1 MHPPPFLIISNMAK
15 QQKKVYVLQM
25 VDTFL
30 YLPLYYAIDHNFFGF
45 LDNDKFIYEVQTKMA
60 WGQTDRNVFDMLTQR
75 IASSSS
81 EIYFA
86 IGDPRSLADKRQ
98 DPKSLNIALIGALIT
113 GTAFWAVNHGQGT
126 TSTVTDLCKFKGI
139 VSFEEGSTSYDL
151 AKSIVCDAEDQAPQI
166 IQVKPEQEFAKLR
179 SGGPDQVIL
188 TPNVIAVSEFL
199 QDNSAYSVEISI
211 GSHYEFSD
219 LLLTSIAV
227 KSQVILDDPFLV
239 SGFLK
244 GIQHAMNSVHS
255 KSDHLVNYACKT
267 FKSDRLTIEKALQLS
282 FDSRVFPQSIKVN
295 EALWMRALS
304 GYLRS
309 DGVPVTNDD
318 IRYFKDVYSV
328 VGAQYES
335 FVSASVHSVIHPV
348 LNGTPKRVHPFVF
361 SYDVLGLAYLYL
373 ALGISLFAFKTNLL
387 GLLVVLV
394 VSFIMYFVGQHIVLV
409 RSAGKLVPR
418 ITYWALAILVFH
430 TLWHQ
435 LHSKDLRLTQDLI
448 IPSIF
453 ILIPYLGKQAYAA
466 IRQNKD
472 I

>member
-1 MHPPPFLIISNMAK
+1 MAK
-15 QQKKVYVLQM
+15 NQKKVYVLQM

-45 LDNDKFIYEVQTKMA
+45 LDNDKFIYEVQTKKA

-75 IASSSS
+75 VASSSS
-81 EIYFA
+81 DIFFA
-86 IGDPRSLADKRQ
+86 VGDPRSLADERH
-98 DPKSLNIALIGALIT
+98 DPRSSNVALIGALIT

-126 TSTVTDLCKFKGI
+126 TSTVSDLCKFKGI

-166 IQVKPEQEFAKLR
+166 IQVKPEQEFAKLK

-227 KSQVILDDPFLV
+227 KSKVIDDDPFLV
-239 SGFLK
+239 AGFLK
-244 GIQHAMNSVHS
+244 GIQHAMNSIHS

-267 FKSDRLTIEKALQLS
+267 FKSDKLTIEKALQLS

-309 DGVPVTNDD
+309 DGIPVTNDD
-318 IRYFKDVYSV
+318 IRHYKYVYSIV
-328 VGAQYES
+328 AAQYES
-335 FVSASVHSVIHPV
+335 FVSASVHDVIHPI
-348 LNGTPKRVHPFVF
+348 LIHTPKRVAPFVF
-361 SYDVLGLAYLYL
+361 SYDILGLAYLYATL
-373 ALGISLFAFKTNLL
+373 AISLVAFKSNLF
-387 GLLVVLV
+387 GLLVILV
-394 VSFIMYFVGQHIVLV
+394 VSIILYFLGQHIILA
-409 RSAGKLVPR
+409 RSAGKLVLR

-435 LHSKDLRLTQDLI
+435 LHSKDLRLTQDII
-448 IPSIF
+448 IPSVF
-453 ILIPYLGKQAYAA
+453 ILMPYLGKQIFDA
-466 IRQNKD
+466 ISQNKER
-472 I
+472 

>member
-1 MHPPPFLIISNMAK
+1 MAK
-15 QQKKVYVLQM
+15 QKKKVFVLQM

-81 EIYFA
+81 DIYFA

-113 GTAFWAVNHGQGT
+113 GTAFWAVNHGQKT
-126 TSTVTDLCKFKGI
+126 TSTVIDLCKFKDI

-166 IQVKPEQEFAKLR
+166 IQVKPQQEFAKLKT
-179 SGGPDQVIL
+179 GGPDQVIL

-227 KSQVILDDPFLV
+227 KSQVIVDDPFLV
-239 SGFLK
+239 DGFLK
-244 GIQHAMNSVHS
+244 GIQHAMNSLHS
-255 KSDHLVNYACKT
+255 KSDHLVNYACKM
-267 FKSDRLTIEKALQLS
+267 FKSDRPVIEKALQLS
-282 FDSRVFPQSIKVN
+282 FDSRVFPQSIKIN

-309 DGVPVTNDD
+309 DGISVTHDD
-318 IRYFKDVYSV
+318 IRHFKDVYSV
-328 VGAQYES
+328 VGARYES
-335 FVSASVHSVIHPV
+335 FVSASVHAVMHPV
-348 LNGTPKRVHPFVF
+348 LNDTPKRVPPFVF
-361 SYDVLGLAYLYL
+361 SYDVLGLVYLYV

-387 GLLVVLV
+387 VLLVVLV
-394 VSFIMYFVGQHIVLV
+394 VSFILFFLGQHIILA
-409 RSAGKLVPR
+409 RSAGKLVLR
-418 ITYWALAILVFH
+418 TTYWALAILVSH

-435 LHSKDLRLTQDLI
+435 LHSKDLRLIQDLI
-448 IPSIF
+448 LPSIF
-453 ILIPYLGKQAYAA
+453 ILVPYLGKHIYDA